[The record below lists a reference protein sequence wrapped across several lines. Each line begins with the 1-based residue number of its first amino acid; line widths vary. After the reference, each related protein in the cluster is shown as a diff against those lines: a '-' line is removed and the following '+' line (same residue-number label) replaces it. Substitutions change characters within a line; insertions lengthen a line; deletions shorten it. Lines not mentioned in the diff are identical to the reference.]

1 MPVAMNAWPV
11 DSTVN
16 SPSSS
21 VPYWVL
27 WSGIAH
33 HQAGMKT

>member
-1 MPVAMNAWPV
+1 MAVTINAWPV

-21 VPYWVL
+21 VPYWVEG
-27 WSGIAH
+27 SGIAH
-33 HQAGMKT
+33 HQAGIRT